1 MYRTYRKDVSRI
13 TDVVRGSVYF
23 PSAVELAQ
31 FVDEWVM
38 KYGVA
43 HQAAPKRSSIFQ
55 HLLAQV
61 TEFISVYSEF
71 MRSSVPTANISDDDD
86 SSKLLRNRETSDSVE
101 TDAQKEPEIKAFEI
115 LRIRNRFDPALI
127 DVPGG
132 YRDLALKLKI
142 GFTRCTLSVFMS
154 SLSTCLM
161 ISSLGICSQYVMCI
175 I

>member
-1 MYRTYRKDVSRI
+1 VYRTYRKDVSRI

-61 TEFISVYSEF
+61 TEFINVYSEF
-71 MRSSVPTANISDDDD
+71 MRSSVPTANISDDD
-86 SSKLLRNRETSDSVE
+86 SSKLLHNCETSDSIE
-101 TDAQKEPEIKAFEI
+101 TDAQKEHEIKAFEI

-142 GFTRCTLSVFMS
+142 GFMRCTPVFFVL
-154 SLSTCLM
+154 SLSICLM